1 MPDPTAPERLAE
13 IRSKP
18 FEDLTP
24 DEMLTWSIAD
34 PAEYYAA
41 AGRDA
46 RRMVEREAEAAR
58 RRRAARNRERV
69 LVPFRWLARLWG
81 GSRHA

>member
-1 MPDPTAPERLAE
+1 MPDPTPERLTE
-13 IRSKP
+13 IRSRP

-24 DEMLTWSIAD
+24 DEMLTWSMAD

-41 AGRDA
+41 ARRDA
-46 RRMVEREAEAAR
+46 RRMVEREAEAAH

-69 LVPFRWLARLWG
+69 LAPFRWLARLWG
-81 GSRHA
+81 GGRRG